1 MMLSFTIYKSINNGV
16 PDTIISP
23 KGMGKKMNKITIN
36 ALEGMIQSL
45 FESAVSNIQDVINE
59 TDEIEY
65 FDGDKLMEEANYID
79 NLQGIKRQLDF
90 AKENDEI
97 EYLEPNL
104 KFLKGDFTKD
114 DLAEMVDESE
124 VDVIWNMIHPTKVRK
139 RKAISESIN
148 KFNK

>member
-1 MMLSFTIYKSINNGV
+1 
-16 PDTIISP
+16 
-23 KGMGKKMNKITIN
+23 MGKNMNISTFN

-45 FESAVSNIQDVINE
+45 FESAVSNVQDVINE

-65 FDGDKLMEEANYID
+65 FDGDKLMQEADYID
-79 NLQGIKRQLDF
+79 NLQRVKNQLDF

-104 KFLKGDFTKD
+104 KFLKGDFTKE

-124 VDVIWNMIHPTKVRK
+124 VDVIWNMIHPTKARK
-139 RKAISESIN
+139 RKASMALA
-148 KFNK
+148 